1 MTDPAPL
8 RLAVGGLQAELVLH
22 ERHAALAVELRELW
36 APQLIDPEESTE
48 AAGEDLLRLEL
59 LAPEETGSAGAS
71 RIRPGPGAAYEVSGL
86 LTRRVIENLI
96 GRRILLH
103 AGAVDHPRH
112 GTLLLVGPSGAGKS
126 TATSVLARGAGYLS
140 DELGILDPETF
151 AVTGFPKPVSR
162 VEPGTPGLGKR
173 DLSLASL
180 GLSAQASAAAPA
192 QVLLLRRMKDAGA
205 DAPGVA
211 PSTVEPGEDAAVRAP
226 LHEAL
231 VALAEQSSSL
241 WRVEGGGLQ
250 RIAELLTRCGG
261 ALALRYREAES
272 ITTLLDQ
279 APPGEEEPWMPI
291 VAAAGRGGPRPGEVR
306 VIPFADAVATADGT
320 VVLTAGQVVHLPGL
334 LGLVWQL
341 LCESGG
347 LDVAA
352 LEAEVAEQIGPHPRG
367 RELVED
373 AIEQLVSAGWASRG
387 PTA

>member
-8 RLAVGGLQAELVLH
+8 RLAVGGLQVELVLH
-22 ERHAALAVELRELW
+22 EGHAALAAELRELW
-36 APQLIDPEESTE
+36 APQLLDPEGRVE
-48 AAGEDLLRLEL
+48 APGEDPLRLEL

-86 LTRRVIENLI
+86 ITRRVIERLI

-103 AGAVDHPRH
+103 AGVVDHPRH

-126 TATSVLARGAGYLS
+126 TATSVLSRGAGYLS

-192 QVLLLRRMKDAGA
+192 QVLLLRRVKDAAA
-205 DAPGVA
+205 DAPGPA
-211 PSTVEPGEDAAVRAP
+211 SSAVEPVGDSAVRAP

-272 ITTLLDQ
+272 ITGLLDQ
-279 APPGEEEPWMPI
+279 APPAEEEPWMPI
-291 VAAAGRGGPRPGEVR
+291 VAAPGRGATRPGKVR
-306 VIPFADAVATADGT
+306 VVPFADAVATADGA

-341 LCESGG
+341 VCEAGG
-347 LDVAA
+347 LDVGE
-352 LEAEVAEQIGPHPRG
+352 LETEVAAQIGPHPRS